1 MATEDTLQALVTL
14 VPIASIL
21 LSVGIAYGVLRVK
34 SSTTAA
40 RLDELEE
47 EALAMDQAMQA
58 KVAALAN
65 EVARHKQDTTD
76 RLARIETKLDI
87 LLQQNILK

>member
-14 VPIASIL
+14 VPLASVL

-40 RLDELEE
+40 RLDELEA
-47 EALAMDQAMQA
+47 EALKLDTAMQVRVE
-58 KVAALAN
+58 KLAN
-65 EVARHKQDTTD
+65 DLSHHKQDTTD

-87 LLQQNILK
+87 LLQKNLA

>member
-14 VPIASIL
+14 VPVASVI

-34 SSTTAA
+34 SATTATRLNELEA
-40 RLDELEE
+40 EALRLDT
-47 EALAMDQAMQA
+47 AMQVRVE
-58 KVAALAN
+58 KLTS
-65 EVARHKQDTTD
+65 ELSHHKADTTD

-87 LLQQNILK
+87 LLSQR